1 MTVPIAAHYPLDGVQ
16 AALDA
21 LRGRRVLGRQILDLV

>member
-1 MTVPIAAHYPLDGVQ
+1 MVFGGLVLLGH

-21 LRGRRVLGRQILDLV
+21 LRGRRGDRRLPP